1 MDAAM
6 TIQGFNALLTSE
18 QDENPLLKVLRQLT
32 TLKKPEDVR
41 LLAVEPQLSWQGWS
55 APPE

>member
-1 MDAAM
+1 M

>member
-41 LLAVEPQLSWQGWS
+41 VLKEDTLITSWMGWGY
-55 APPE
+55 